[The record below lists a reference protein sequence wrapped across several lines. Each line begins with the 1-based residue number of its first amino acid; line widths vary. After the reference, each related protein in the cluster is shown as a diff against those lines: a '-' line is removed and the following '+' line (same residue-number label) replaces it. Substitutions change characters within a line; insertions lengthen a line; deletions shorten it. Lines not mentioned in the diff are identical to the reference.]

1 MRKGNMGVGVVEMGK
16 GRMGVGVG
24 EMGKGNIGWVW
35 GWERDCGDWE
45 HGDRG
50 GEPVTCQ
57 LSTKTS
63 HTLEHSQ
70 CIPYRSSHA
79 ILQD

>member
-1 MRKGNMGVGVVEMGK
+1 MGVGVGEMGK
-16 GRMGVGVG
+16 GRMGVGVGVG

-50 GEPVTCQ
+50 GEPVACG
-57 LSTKTS
+57 
-63 HTLEHSQ
+63 
-70 CIPYRSSHA
+70 RV
-79 ILQD
+79 